1 MTARAV
7 SKHRRV
13 CGQNYSQIPVLAQKK
28 SPVTGMVTGLFT
40 GAVGGIR
47 TLVPLLT
54 TTRFPVVLVM
64 TSSIPLHIQFAAKH
78 SIIYYI
84 KLSPFVNSA
93 KQKKAAIF
101 IDLRSPT
108 AHSII
113 FNNEDRRSA
122 PMMIEKSGTI
132 RLRDIP
138 TDILIQLAKL
148 YNTTTDYL
156 LGLTDDPIIPWRQG
170 GAAALCG
177 RTGSTPAGCPPCRSS
192 W

>member
-64 TSSIPLHIQFAAKH
+64 TASILLRIGALDSKNDYTKNHSKVKH
-78 SIIYYI
+78 
-84 KLSPFVNSA
+84 KFE
-93 KQKKAAIF
+93 KCAIF
-101 IDLRSPT
+101 
-108 AHSII
+108 
-113 FNNEDRRSA
+113 
-122 PMMIEKSGTI
+122 
-132 RLRDIP
+132 
-138 TDILIQLAKL
+138 
-148 YNTTTDYL
+148 
-156 LGLTDDPIIPWRQG
+156 
-170 GAAALCG
+170 
-177 RTGSTPAGCPPCRSS
+177 
-192 W
+192 